1 MVFSEQDVFNAKA
14 NMKKTILLG
23 ILTALI
29 LINATTGFAQKRANG
44 SAQKQVVSLQ
54 SLDGGTLTV
63 GDLKGK
69 VTVLAIGATWLPL
82 SKEQAIIVNQLQQNY
97 GKRNVAIYFVSTDA
111 SDVKSKN
118 YADNA
123 KIKGFGERNKIST
136 AILRDTEG
144 TAMKFFNLDQIPA
157 FVILNKDGEIAG
169 VVTGLDTEEESNK
182 NTVAQISAQIDKVL

>member
-1 MVFSEQDVFNAKA
+1 
-14 NMKKTILLG
+14 MKNKFLLG
-23 ILTALI
+23 ILTLFVVANLAVSG
-29 LINATTGFAQKRANG
+29 LAQKRSGG
-44 SAQKQVVSLQ
+44 STQKPTVSLQ
-54 SLDGGTLTV
+54 SLDGSTLTA

-82 SKEQAIIVNQLQQNY
+82 SKQQATIVNQLDQIY

-123 KIKGFGERNKIST
+123 KIKGFGERNKLSA
-136 AILRDTEG
+136 AILRDAEG
-144 TAMKFFNLDQIPA
+144 TTMRFFNLDQIPA

-169 VVTGLDTEEESNK
+169 VVTGLDTEEDNNK
-182 NTVAQISAQIDKVL
+182 NTIAQISAQIDKIL

>member
-1 MVFSEQDVFNAKA
+1 
-14 NMKKTILLG
+14 MKNKFLTGIFLVLLFTSISASFG
-23 ILTALI
+23 AAQ
-29 LINATTGFAQKRANG
+29 NRNEAAQKTT
-44 SAQKQVVSLQ
+44 VSLQ
-54 SLDGGTLTV
+54 SLDGSALSA

-82 SKEQAIIVNQLQQNY
+82 SRQQAAIVNQLQVNY
-97 GKRNVAIYFVSTDA
+97 SKRNVAIYFVSTDA

-123 KIKGFGERNKIST
+123 KIKGFGERNKISA
-136 AILRDTEG
+136 AILRDAEG
-144 TAMKFFNLDQIPA
+144 TTMRFYNLDQIPA

-169 VVTGLDTEEESNK
+169 VVTGLDTEDESTK

>member
-1 MVFSEQDVFNAKA
+1 MNIAS
-14 NMKKTILLG
+14 
-23 ILTALI
+23 
-29 LINATTGFAQKRANG
+29 TGFAQKRADDN
-44 SAQKQVVSLQ
+44 AQKQAVSLQ
-54 SLDGGTLTV
+54 SLDGSNLTV
-63 GDLKGK
+63 GNLKGK

-82 SKEQAIIVNQLQQNY
+82 SRQQAVIVNQLEQTY

-123 KIKGFGERNKIST
+123 KIKGFGERNKLT
-136 AILRDTEG
+136 AVILRDTEG
-144 TAMKFFNLDQIPA
+144 TTMRFFNLDQIPA
-157 FVILNKDGEIAG
+157 FVVLNKDGEIAG

>member
-1 MVFSEQDVFNAKA
+1 
-14 NMKKTILLG
+14 MKNKFLLG

-29 LINATTGFAQKRANG
+29 LINAATIGFAQKSSGNN
-44 SAQKQVVSLQ
+44 AQKQVVWLQ
-54 SLDGGTLTV
+54 SMDGSTLTV

-82 SKEQAIIVNQLQQNY
+82 SKQQAVIVNQLQQNY

-111 SDVKSKN
+111 SDIKSKN

-123 KIKGFGERNKIST
+123 KIKGFGERNKINT
-136 AILRDTEG
+136 AILRDAEG
-144 TAMKFFNLDQIPA
+144 TTMKFFNLDQIPA
-157 FVILNKDGEIAG
+157 FIILNKDGEIAG

>member
-1 MVFSEQDVFNAKA
+1 
-14 NMKKTILLG
+14 MKNNF
-23 ILTALI
+23 LI
-29 LINATTGFAQKRANG
+29 LVAIVLTIAASFSPGIAQKRVDGN
-44 SAQKQVVSLQ
+44 SQKQVVSLQ
-54 SLDGGTLTV
+54 SLDGGSFNA

-82 SKEQAIIVNQLQQNY
+82 SKQQAAIVNQLQQSY
-97 GKRNVAIYFVSTDA
+97 GKKNVAIYFVSTDA

-123 KIKGFGERNKIST
+123 KIKGFGERNKLA
-136 AILRDTEG
+136 AILRDSEG
-144 TAMKFFNLDQIPA
+144 TTMRFYNLDQIPA

-169 VVTGLDTEEESNK
+169 VVTGLDTDEQSNK

>member
-1 MVFSEQDVFNAKA
+1 
-14 NMKKTILLG
+14 MKNKILLV
-23 ILTALI
+23 ILTVLI
-29 LINATTGFAQKRANG
+29 SINLASTGFSQKRSGGNAQKPT
-44 SAQKQVVSLQ
+44 VSLQ
-54 SLDGGTLTV
+54 SLDGSTLTV

-82 SKEQAIIVNQLQQNY
+82 SRQQAIIVNQLDQTY

-123 KIKGFGERNKIST
+123 QIKGFGERNKLSA

-144 TAMKFFNLDQIPA
+144 TTMRFFNLDQIPA

-169 VVTGLDTEEESNK
+169 VVSGLDTAEDSNK
-182 NTVAQISAQIDKVL
+182 NTVAQISAQIDKIL